1 MYIDKKYKTENTKR
15 IKDIMEIE
23 GYIISINV
31 KRKQWKR
38 KRGIDRWHKNKNICR
53 G

>member
-1 MYIDKKYKTENTKR
+1 MYIDKKIRTENTKK

-31 KRKQWKR
+31 QCLRT
-38 KRGIDRWHKNKNICR
+38 CR
-53 G
+53 RREIV